1 MLYAPCSMLYAPC
14 AHVHVHVHHARV
26 QHVHAHVHA
35 HVHVHV
41 STGQESMA
49 LFVIY
54 PLSCIPVEQGRRGP
68 RAMCLLKRC
77 TV

>member
-54 PLSCIPVEQGRRGP
+54 RASRWSRAGVARGP
-68 RAMCLLKRC
+68 C
-77 TV
+77 VF